1 MYYQGTKSVIHMSL
15 LNEVKDDLQ
24 LVWKD
29 IRGSNIYL
37 SIVGSAHKNVV
48 V

>member
-1 MYYQGTKSVIHMSL
+1 MSL

-24 LVWKD
+24 LVWED

-37 SIVGSAHKNVV
+37 SIAASAYKNVV

>member
-1 MYYQGTKSVIHMSL
+1 MSL

-24 LVWKD
+24 LVWED
-29 IRGSNIYL
+29 IRGRIIYL
-37 SIVGSAHKNVV
+37 SIAASAHKNVV